1 MELFLSRLSFSA
13 AGAPLREGDKN
24 ARVPLSLSPLL
35 SRLLSSSRAR
45 VQSHQARTYIYA
57 LAGRE

>member
-24 ARVPLSLSPLL
+24 ARVPLSPLL